1 MDMDQTTQL
10 KRNIS
15 PIIMIKHK
23 IRLYIGVYVCVPVL
37 RYIFDSYMAGI
48 KRQYF

>member
-15 PIIMIKHK
+15 PIIMIMIKHK
-23 IRLYIGVYVCVPVL
+23 IRLCVCV
-37 RYIFDSYMAGI
+37 FDDLNVRI